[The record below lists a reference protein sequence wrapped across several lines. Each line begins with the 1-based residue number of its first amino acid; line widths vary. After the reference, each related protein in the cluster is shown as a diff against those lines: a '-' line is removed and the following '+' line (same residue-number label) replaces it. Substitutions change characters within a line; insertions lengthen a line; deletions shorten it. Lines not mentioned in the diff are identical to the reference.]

1 MNLTMFKPIIQQ
13 ALGNMDSLNSII
25 DTEISKIELKEQEK
39 RIAYM
44 IINHN
49 KIARLITVA
58 LDEDDKITRVI
69 DNVLFTD
76 FIKNLIQKNL

>member
-1 MNLTMFKPIIQQ
+1 MNLTMFKPLIHQ

-44 IINHN
+44 IINNN